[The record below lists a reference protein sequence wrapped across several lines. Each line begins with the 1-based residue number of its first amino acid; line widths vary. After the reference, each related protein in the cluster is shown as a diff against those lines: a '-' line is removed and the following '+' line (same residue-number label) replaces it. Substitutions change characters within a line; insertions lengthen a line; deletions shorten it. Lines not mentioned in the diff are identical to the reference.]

1 MLLIPLLQVIT
12 QLLVQTDWGELDHLI
27 IDMPP
32 GTGDI
37 HITLCQTVQLS
48 GAVVVTTPQKL
59 SYVDVVKGIDMF
71 SALRVP
77 TLAVV
82 ENMAYFDCEHG
93 TRYRPFGPGHT
104 AELKAE
110 YGITEAFQLPLSE
123 RIASGSDSGAPIVA
137 AQPAAAEAAVYASL
151 ARAVVAGALQASNTA
166 APAPVVKFDA
176 ARGVIT
182 VAVVG
187 ETSAQLYRIP
197 PRELRVR
204 EARTG
209 LKLVPAQADVVPR
222 DVVPLSFDVKGNYAV
237 GIVWSD
243 GHKADIYPYDVLIK
257 IGEELLAGAGTSSS
271 TSSGTS
277 SSGSSSHQRQA

>member
-1 MLLIPLLQVIT
+1 MIVHCRYWSQVIT

-48 GAVVVTTPQKL
+48 GAVIVTTPQKL

-77 TLAVV
+77 TPAVV

-93 TRYRPFGPGHT
+93 TRYRPFGAGHT

-110 YGITEAFQLPLSE
+110 YGISEAFQLPLSE

-137 AQPAAAEAAVYASL
+137 AQPAAAESAVYMSL
-151 ARAVVAGALQASNTA
+151 ARAVVAGAVHGAQRA
-166 APAPVVKFDA
+166 AADGTVGVQPAVPVVRRA
-176 ARGVIT
+176 EHGRAGV
-182 VAVVG
+182 G
-187 ETSAQLYRIP
+187 SD
-197 PRELRVR
+197 RV
-204 EARTG
+204 
-209 LKLVPAQADVVPR
+209 Q
-222 DVVPLSFDVKGNYAV
+222 
-237 GIVWSD
+237 
-243 GHKADIYPYDVLIK
+243 
-257 IGEELLAGAGTSSS
+257 
-271 TSSGTS
+271 
-277 SSGSSSHQRQA
+277 